1 MKDYIRSA
9 NEDRILD
16 IKIERPN
23 KKNALTEKM
32 YLELNRLISNAS
44 KSTQINVILISGG
57 QDFTAGNDLEDFKKN
72 PPQDR
77 SSPVFKFMQ
86 SFSKCP
92 LPIIASVDGF
102 AVGIGTTMLLHS
114 DLVYASKDSVFM
126 LPFIDLG
133 VVPEFGSSMLLPER
147 LGYVKAAEMLMLG
160 NRITAEEALQMGLIN
175 LVFRKDE
182 VYEAAKKIARAIGST
197 VPNEYAIHLGGSCLT
212 ESITQPTRTGGIKS
226 RTLLDKLA
234 KHDQLKYLQSVLM

>member
-9 NEDRILD
+9 NEDGILD

-32 YLELNRLISNAS
+32 YLELNRLISDAS
-44 KSTQINVILISGG
+44 KSAQINVILISGG

-92 LPIIASVDGF
+92 LPIIASVDGY

-114 DLVYASKDSVFM
+114 DLVYASKSSVGLGLSIASDIIRSHGGNIKLEKSKMNGLRVKIF
-126 LPFIDLG
+126 LPI
-133 VVPEFGSSMLLPER
+133 
-147 LGYVKAAEMLMLG
+147 
-160 NRITAEEALQMGLIN
+160 
-175 LVFRKDE
+175 
-182 VYEAAKKIARAIGST
+182 
-197 VPNEYAIHLGGSCLT
+197 
-212 ESITQPTRTGGIKS
+212 
-226 RTLLDKLA
+226 
-234 KHDQLKYLQSVLM
+234 

>member
-32 YLELNRLISNAS
+32 YLELNRLISDAS

-77 SSPVFKFMQ
+77 S
-86 SFSKCP
+86 
-92 LPIIASVDGF
+92 
-102 AVGIGTTMLLHS
+102 
-114 DLVYASKDSVFM
+114 
-126 LPFIDLG
+126 
-133 VVPEFGSSMLLPER
+133 
-147 LGYVKAAEMLMLG
+147 
-160 NRITAEEALQMGLIN
+160 
-175 LVFRKDE
+175 
-182 VYEAAKKIARAIGST
+182 
-197 VPNEYAIHLGGSCLT
+197 
-212 ESITQPTRTGGIKS
+212 
-226 RTLLDKLA
+226 
-234 KHDQLKYLQSVLM
+234 

>member
-9 NEDRILD
+9 NEDGILD

-32 YLELNRLISNAS
+32 YLELNRLISDAS
-44 KSTQINVILISGG
+44 KSAQINVILISGG

-77 SSPVFKFMQ
+77 NSPVFKFMQ

-92 LPIIASVDGF
+92 LPIIASVDGY

-175 LVFRKDE
+175 LVLRKDE
-182 VYEAAKKIARAIGST
+182 VYEAAKKTARKLARKPRKALLMTKKLMRRDKETLSERID
-197 VPNEYAIHLGGSCLT
+197 T
-212 ESITQPTRTGGIKS
+212 ESDQFIKF
-226 RTLLDKLA
+226 
-234 KHDQLKYLQSVLM
+234 LQSSESKNILNKL